1 MPVTLRQLRYFKA
14 VVEHGSFARAAE
26 AVFVSQPALSLQ
38 VRTLESNLG
47 WSLFERDSHGVA
59 LTALGRKIHEQ
70 SLRVLD
76 ETLLLETMGKLFDK
90 GPFNIALGIVSTL
103 APYLIAGLKD
113 ELSKLDDHIDIDVY
127 EATSRRL
134 LHKLLGGHIDA
145 AIVCLPV
152 GKLEITERELFQDKL
167 LLAGSSSRLAAFR
180 ELHKDLKAEN
190 LAKSDLGPV
199 LCLNQGH
206 CLGDQVLGACSIHTS
221 EVVHRGLESLGS
233 VARLAG
239 VDAGLTL
246 IPESAAASERI
257 TSPKLRFLRLAK
269 PEPRRRVGLVYR
281 VAFHNQ
287 RWVEHLAESATRAGE
302 NLIEQSAPLLD

>member
-38 VRTLESNLG
+38 VRELETNLG
-47 WSLFERDSHGVA
+47 RPLFERDSHGVV
-59 LTALGRKIHEQ
+59 LTTLGREIHEQ
-70 SLRVLD
+70 ALRVLD

-113 ELSKLDDHIDIDVY
+113 ELSKHDERIDIAVY
-127 EATSRRL
+127 EATSQQL
-134 LHKLLGGHIDA
+134 LYKLLGGLIDA
-145 AIVCLPV
+145 AIISLPI
-152 GKLEITERELFQDKL
+152 GMLELTERDLFEDKL

-180 ELHKDLKAEN
+180 ELSEDLKAEN
-190 LAKSDLGPV
+190 LAKSDLGPL
-199 LCLNQGH
+199 LCLNEGH
-206 CLGDQVLGACSIHTS
+206 CLGAQVLGACSMGTL
-221 EVVHRGLESLGS
+221 EGVHRSLESLGS

-246 IPESAAASERI
+246 IPESAAACER
-257 TSPKLRFLRLAK
+257 TVSPNLRFLRLAK
-269 PEPRRRVGLVYR
+269 PEPKRRIGLVYR
-281 VAFHNQ
+281 VAFHDQ
-287 RWVEHLAESATRAGE
+287 HWIEPLAESATRAGE